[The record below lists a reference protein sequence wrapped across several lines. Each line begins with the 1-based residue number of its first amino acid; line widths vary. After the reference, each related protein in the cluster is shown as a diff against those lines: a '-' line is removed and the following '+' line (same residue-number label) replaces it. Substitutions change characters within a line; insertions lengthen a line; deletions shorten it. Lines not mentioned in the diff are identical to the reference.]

1 MAESNEFINITVSGD
16 SISPISFLLADQH
29 GGRYS
34 LPIRENVKY
43 PIPAGHRFFCI
54 SMVTAEKVE
63 CEVEING

>member
-43 PIPAGHRFFCI
+43 PI
-54 SMVTAEKVE
+54 TAEKVE